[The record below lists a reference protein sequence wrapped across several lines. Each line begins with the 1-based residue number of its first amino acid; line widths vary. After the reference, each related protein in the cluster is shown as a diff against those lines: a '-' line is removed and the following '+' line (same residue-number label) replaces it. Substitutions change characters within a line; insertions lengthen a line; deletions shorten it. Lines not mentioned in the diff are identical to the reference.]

1 MVLKY
6 DHIKPSDLERWL
18 NYVDMSEEEFDR
30 IADTFRDEVW
40 SIKDNCWFKENIN
53 KEMQNYGEVKGYP
66 KWHKVR
72 LNMQLKEHDIR
83 PAELDEGKI
92 KALEEDL
99 ERLHANIDDFVEVNC
114 PACSSS
120 SSIFEFEK
128 YGFKFER
135 CTDCQTVYMNP
146 RATPEILDDFYS
158 NSRLYAYWDKYIF
171 PASRSTRMQNI
182 FRPRVEY
189 INDLC
194 KKENIETNLIVE
206 IGSAS
211 GMFCEEA
218 TKSNHFKRVL
228 GIEPSSDQVET
239 CRQLGLEVIE
249 STIENVKDLDQ
260 TADIVVSFETIEHIS
275 SPSSFILSARNI
287 FKKEGLMVLTCPN
300 YLGFDILCM
309 GKNSDSLDAEH
320 INMFNPDSLRLLVEN
335 SGFSST

>member
-1 MVLKY
+1 
-6 DHIKPSDLERWL
+6 
-18 NYVDMSEEEFDR
+18 
-30 IADTFRDEVW
+30 
-40 SIKDNCWFKENIN
+40 
-53 KEMQNYGEVKGYP
+53 
-66 KWHKVR
+66 
-72 LNMQLKEHDIR
+72 MQLKEHDIR
-83 PAELDEGKI
+83 PSELDEGKI

-287 FKKEGLMVLTCPN
+287 LKKEGLMVLTCPN

-335 SGFSST
+335 SGFSVLEISTPGKLDVDIVQKNYKLNKLSFEKNSFMHHLFNHSDQKILNKFQTFLSDNLLSSHMLIAAKKL

>member
-1 MVLKY
+1 
-6 DHIKPSDLERWL
+6 
-18 NYVDMSEEEFDR
+18 
-30 IADTFRDEVW
+30 
-40 SIKDNCWFKENIN
+40 
-53 KEMQNYGEVKGYP
+53 
-66 KWHKVR
+66 
-72 LNMQLKEHDIR
+72 MQLKEHDIR
-83 PAELDEGKI
+83 PSELDEGKI
-92 KALEEDL
+92 KALKEDL
-99 ERLHANIDDFVEVNC
+99 ERLHANINDFVEVNC

-128 YGFKFER
+128 YDFKFER

-146 RATPEILDDFYS
+146 RATPEILDEFYS

-194 KKENIETNLIVE
+194 EKENIKKDLIVE

-218 TKSNHFKRVL
+218 TKSNYFKRVL

-239 CRQLGLEVIE
+239 CRQLDLEVIE

-275 SPSSFILSARNI
+275 SPSSFILSVRDI
-287 FKKEGLMVLTCPN
+287 LKKEGLMVLTCPN

-309 GKNSDSLDAEH
+309 GKDSDSLDAEH
-320 INMFNPDSLRLLVEN
+320 INMFNPDSLKILVEN
-335 SGFSST
+335 SGFSVLEISTPGKLDVDIVLKNYKQNKLSFEKNSFMHHLFNNSDQKILDKFQTFLSDNLLSSHMLIAAKKL